1 MRILSS
7 RGSRSRSAARLTSV
21 VLSECAS
28 DSDDSVL
35 ETSGSGVGSDSA
47 SGSGA
52 FRSGILIGSSGASG
66 SAAGAGISTLGA
78 GNGPTDSASSPVSP
92 SGTDDGA
99 ATGSEKTGSA
109 LVVFVILSIAFC
121 KSLSTLA

>member
-7 RGSRSRSAARLTSV
+7 NGRRSRKAARLTSV
-21 VLSECAS
+21 VLRECAS
-28 DSDDSVL
+28 DSAGVS
-35 ETSGSGVGSDSA
+35 TSAGSGVAGS

-52 FRSGILIGSSGASG
+52 SKSGILIGSSGASG
-66 SAAGAGISTLGA
+66 SAAGAGISILGA
-78 GNGPTDSASSPVSP
+78 GKGPTDSASSPVSP
-92 SGTDDGA
+92 SGIEDGA

-109 LVVFVILSIAFC
+109 FVVLVMLSIAFC